1 MRIYPDRQ
9 REKNTLKFTIL
20 TDRSVKDILVVQK
33 KKSWSVKL
41 ELYLKINK
49 GTLLDLETTGI
60 PNKNSEHEIICFG
73 YIVSNRLN
81 ILCRKSKNKRLYYE
95 EISPLVKKLPKPFY
109 AFNASFEKEILEKEL
124 GVILGE
130 NEFIDLFK
138 PFKVKAASLG
148 LKWPRLN
155 DLISLPEK
163 YFGETQIS
171 GKDCPELWKMYLD
184 TRDENLLKMII
195 KHNLTDLLRE
205 VILLMFY
212 F

>member
-1 MRIYPDRQ
+1 MRIYLDS
-9 REKNTLKFTIL
+9 KKTLKFTTF
-20 TDRSVKDILVVQK
+20 TDKSAKDILVVQK
-33 KKSWSVKL
+33 KKSCSIKL
-41 ELYLKINK
+41 ELYLEMNK

-73 YIVSNRLN
+73 YTVSNKLN
-81 ILCRKSKNKRLYYE
+81 ILCRKSKNKILHYE
-95 EISPLVKKLPKPFY
+95 EISPLVKKLAKPFY
-109 AFNASFEKEILEKEL
+109 AFNAIFEKEILEKEL

-130 NEFIDLFK
+130 NEFIDLFQ
-138 PFKVKAASLG
+138 PFKFKATSLG
-148 LKWPRLN
+148 LKWPRLD
-155 DLISLPEK
+155 DLVSLPEK

-184 TRDENLLKMII
+184 IGDENLLKMII

-205 VILLMFY
+205 VNLLMLY